1 MIGGHRFGHR
11 SSRDERFNA
20 NDSQTVA
27 SAETV
32 IRNGFVRK
40 VFGILFSQ
48 LLFTTIL
55 GAGVRQLVKGWLNDG
70 SRDSVAGLL
79 LVCVAGSLAT
89 LCFVHCYPHLMRT
102 YPTNYLLLF
111 AFTAFKGAMIGM
123 ICVAYTADSVLVAVG
138 ITCVLALSLSLFAC
152 QTKYDFTGCGP
163 YLFCGMMAL
172 FCFSIFFWIGGLLG
186 LGGSPVFQ
194 MANLLYAFGGALLF
208 SCYIVYD
215 TQLIIGGKHHRHQF
229 SLDDYALAALSLY
242 IDVVNLF
249 IFILQIVGQRR

>member
-1 MIGGHRFGHR
+1 MVRGDR
-11 SSRDERFNA
+11 SARDERILD
-20 NDSQTVA
+20 NDQAVA
-27 SAETV
+27 SATAV
-32 IRNGFVRK
+32 IRHGFVRK

-55 GAGVRQLVKGWLNDG
+55 GAGVRQLVLGWLDG
-70 SRDSVAGLL
+70 GAINMVTGLL
-79 LVCVAGSLAT
+79 LLCVVGSIAT
-89 LCFVHCYPHLMRT
+89 LCVVHCNPQLMRKF
-102 YPTNYLLLF
+102 PANYLVLF
-111 AFTAFKGAMIGM
+111 FFTAFEGAMVGM
-123 ICVAYTADSVLVAVG
+123 ICAAYTADSVLVAVAVTG
-138 ITCVLALSLSLFAC
+138 VLALSLTVFAC

-163 YLFCGMMAL
+163 YLYCGLMAL
-172 FCFSIFFWIGGLLG
+172 CVFSFFFWIGGLLG

-242 IDVVNLF
+242 IDVVELFLF
-249 IFILQIVGQRR
+249 ILRLVGDRR